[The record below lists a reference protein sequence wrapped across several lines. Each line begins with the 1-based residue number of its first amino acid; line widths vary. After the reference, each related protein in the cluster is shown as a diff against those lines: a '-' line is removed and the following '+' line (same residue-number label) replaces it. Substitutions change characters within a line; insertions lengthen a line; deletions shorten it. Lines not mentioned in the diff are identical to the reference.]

1 MENQD
6 SRKQKLFEKYLN
18 NTCSRNEMD
27 QFIRDVASDTTNHYW
42 DELYGTHW
50 KNEMGKL
57 PLPIPAISDKGK
69 INRRLTY
76 LIGFVTTA
84 AAVWASVAI
93 MLNSAQPSKQV
104 NKIQQSPVVTQMV
117 VPEITKASQKL
128 TDGTEVFVKKKGTKV
143 IPEKFEVGQRKVK
156 FQGEAFF
163 KVAHDKTRPFIITTP
178 DFTIKVLGTSF
189 DVGTSSSHTSAYVLV
204 KTGKVQISLNNTSEK
219 HHNVY
224 ILLPGG
230 KFEYNPS
237 TGKEIVTGIK
247 EDERTELN
255 GKEMVFCRTPL
266 PDAVSSIESYY
277 GIKIQLNVI
286 GAENVQLTGKYQNMD
301 INGVLE
307 LVTFATGTQLK
318 QNGKNFIISK

>member
-1 MENQD
+1 MGNQE
-6 SRKQKLFEKYLN
+6 SRKQKLLEKYIN

-27 QFIRDVASDTTNHYW
+27 QFISNVASDTTNHYW
-42 DELYGTHW
+42 DKLYGTYW
-50 KNEMGKL
+50 EKEMGKV
-57 PLPIPAISDKGK
+57 PQPVPTASDKDTIK
-69 INRRLTY
+69 RRLTY
-76 LIGFVTTA
+76 FIGFVAATA
-84 AAVWASVAI
+84 AIWAGVVI
-93 MLNSAQPSKQV
+93 MLNLAKPSGQADKT
-104 NKIQQSPVVTQMV
+104 QQSTVATQV
-117 VPEITKASQKL
+117 AVSETKKASQKL
-128 TDGTEVFVKKKGTKV
+128 DDGTEIFVKKKGTKV
-143 IPEKFEVGQRKVK
+143 IPEKFGVGQRKVK

-189 DVGTSSSHTSAYVLV
+189 DVGTSSTHTSAYVLV

-219 HHNVY
+219 RHNVY

-237 TGKEIVTGIK
+237 TGKEIVTGLK

-255 GKEMVFCRTPL
+255 EKEMVFCRTPL

-277 GIKIQLNVI
+277 GIKIQINI
-286 GAENVQLTGKYQNMD
+286 ADAENVQLTGKYQNMD